1 MTASTE
7 ITTPATVPEVIHHR
21 KWTDYFTFCTDHKVI
36 GIQYLVTAFLFFFIG
51 GAFAEVLRTE
61 LATPDP
67 DFVSPELYNQFMT
80 MHGTI
85 MIFLWIVPVG
95 AGFANYLIP
104 LMIGAE
110 DMAFPRLNAVAFWL
124 NPPGGLL
131 LLSSF
136 FVGAPQ
142 SGWTS
147 YPPLSLISGKWGEEL
162 WILSLLLI
170 GTSSILGSINF
181 ITTILKM
188 RIPEMDL
195 YSMPLF
201 CWAMLA
207 TSTLVLLST
216 PVLASALVLL
226 SFDLI
231 AGTSFFNPAG
241 GGDPVVY
248 QHMFWFYS
256 HPAVYIMILPFF
268 GTISEILPVHARKP
282 IFGYRAIAYSS
293 LTICFLGL
301 IVWAHHMFTSG
312 TPGWLR
318 MFFMAATMLIAVP
331 TGIKIFSWCATLWG
345 GKLSLNTS
353 LLFGIGF
360 LSSFLIGGLTGIM
373 LASVPFDIHV
383 HDTYFVVGHFH
394 YVLFGGTAMALF
406 SAVYH
411 WFPKMT
417 GRMYNETLGRI
428 HFVLSFIGLNLTFM
442 PMHELG
448 LLGMNRRIALYDVQF
463 QDLNVLSTAGAY
475 ILGISSI
482 PFAINMVW
490 SAFKGQPAGR
500 NPWRALTLEWQTS
513 SPPIIE
519 NFEEMPILW
528 SGPYDYGIDMEESE
542 LVSRKPDLI
551 RSTIEHILHSSKEI
565 PVLFIRI
572 GFKVLAFTQFFK
584 DFFLPFGGQLSGENR
599 WIKLA
604 ELIPWDELEDDY
616 ASQFCKG
623 FGAPAKPF
631 RMALGALIIKARLG
645 ITDEELVEQIKE
657 NPYLQFFI
665 GLEGFQ

>member
-1 MTASTE
+1 MSTSTE
-7 ITTPATVPEVIHHR
+7 NLSQSPAVQHKQR

-36 GIQYLVTAFLFFFIG
+36 GIQYLVTAFIFFYIG

-80 MHGTI
+80 LHGTI
-85 MIFLWIVPVG
+85 MIFLWIVPAG

-124 NPPGGLL
+124 TPPGGIL

-147 YPPLSLISGKWGEEL
+147 YPPLSLISGVWGEEI
-162 WILSLLLI
+162 WILSVLLV
-170 GTSSILGSINF
+170 GTSSILGAVNF

-188 RIPEMDL
+188 RIPDMDIH
-195 YSMPLF
+195 SMPLF

-207 TSTLVLLST
+207 TSTLALLST
-216 PVLASALVLL
+216 PVLAAALILL

-231 AGTSFFNPAG
+231 AGTSFFNPTG
-241 GGDPVVY
+241 GGDPIVY
-248 QHMFWFYS
+248 QHLFWFYS

-268 GTISEILPVHARKP
+268 GTISEILPVHSRKP

-293 LTICFLGL
+293 LAICFLGL

-331 TGIKIFSWCATLWG
+331 TGIKIFSWCATIWG
-345 GKLSLNTS
+345 GKIELNTPM
-353 LLFGIGF
+353 LFGIGF
-360 LSSFLIGGLTGIM
+360 VSSFLIGGLTGVM
-373 LASVPFDIHV
+373 VASVPFDIHV
-383 HDTYFVVGHFH
+383 HDTYFIVGHFH

-406 SAVYH
+406 GAVYH
-411 WFPKMT
+411 WFPKMS
-417 GRMYNETLGRI
+417 GRMYNETLGKI
-428 HFVLSFIGLNLTFM
+428 HFVTTFIGLNLTFM

-448 LLGMNRRIALYDVQF
+448 LMGMNRRVALYDPQF
-463 QDLNVLSTAGAY
+463 QDLNLWSTAGAY
-475 ILGISSI
+475 LLGLSSI
-482 PFAINMVW
+482 PFAINIIW
-490 SAFKGQPAGR
+490 SVFKGKEAGR

-519 NFEEMPILW
+519 NFEEIPVLW
-528 SGPYDYGIDMEESE
+528 SGPYDYGIDSEEAEGDDGSVQE
-542 LVSRKPDLI
+542 L
-551 RSTIEHILHSSKEI
+551 
-565 PVLFIRI
+565 
-572 GFKVLAFTQFFK
+572 
-584 DFFLPFGGQLSGENR
+584 
-599 WIKLA
+599 LA
-604 ELIPWDELEDDY
+604 EV
-616 ASQFCKG
+616 
-623 FGAPAKPF
+623 GAESK
-631 RMALGALIIKARLG
+631 
-645 ITDEELVEQIKE
+645 
-657 NPYLQFFI
+657 
-665 GLEGFQ
+665 